1 MYLIIYC
8 PSCAKIIL
16 ANSTNRIKTCPY
28 CGVKVTIITSKIL
41 AKSESAQEA
50 LEIIQSLK
58 QKENDDPHPITFK
71 KFKDR
76 ASKSF

>member
-1 MYLIIYC
+1 
-8 PSCAKIIL
+8 
-16 ANSTNRIKTCPY
+16 
-28 CGVKVTIITSKIL
+28 VTIITSKIL

-58 QKENDDPHPITFK
+58 QKENDDPHLVTFK